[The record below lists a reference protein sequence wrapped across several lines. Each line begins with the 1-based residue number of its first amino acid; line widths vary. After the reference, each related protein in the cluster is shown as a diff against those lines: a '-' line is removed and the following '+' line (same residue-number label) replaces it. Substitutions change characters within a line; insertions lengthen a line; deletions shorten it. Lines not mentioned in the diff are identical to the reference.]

1 MTAETGGDP
10 QTLQAREAAVLAEIA
25 ATGTWVQSTEELTF
39 GARVAWRNSNR
50 CIGRLGWE
58 SLEVLDRRQVT
69 EPRAMEA
76 ELRQY
81 LAHATQGGRIRPT
94 LLAFAPAHPETRQ
107 GPRILNGKLVRYAGY
122 RPDTEGEIVGD
133 PEEVAFTEQCQR
145 LGWEGA
151 GTPFD
156 LLPVVFETPEH
167 GLHWF
172 QWREGEALEV
182 ELSHPDHPW
191 FQALGLR
198 WYAVPVVSNMTLEIG
213 GVPYTAAPFNGWFM
227 GTEIGSRNLGDESR
241 YNLLPKIA
249 AGLGLDTEDRA
260 RLWKDRALVELNTAV
275 LHSYRAAGVTL
286 VDHHTAARQFM
297 SFCKREEGAGRPV
310 EADWAWI
317 VPPLSGSA
325 TPVFH
330 QSWSNEVRLPGYL
343 YRTPESDGG

>member
-1 MTAETGGDP
+1 MAAETGLDP
-10 QTLQAREAAVLAEIA
+10 KMLERREGEVLEEIA
-25 ATGTWVQSTEELTF
+25 ATGTWVHSSEELTF

-58 SLEVLDRRQVT
+58 SLEVLDRRHVT
-69 EPRAMEA
+69 DPKAMEE

-94 LLAFAPAHPETRQ
+94 LLAFAPAHPQTGR

-122 RPDTEGEIVGD
+122 RRDPAGEVVGD
-133 PEEVAFTEQCQR
+133 PEEVAFTKRCQS

-172 QWREGEALEV
+172 TWGEGEALEV
-182 ELSHPDHPW
+182 ELSHPDYPW
-191 FQALGLR
+191 FQELGLR

-227 GTEIGSRNLGDESR
+227 GTEIGSRNLGDETR
-241 YNLLPKIA
+241 YNLLPTIA
-249 AGLGLDTEDRA
+249 ARLGLDTQDRA
-260 RLWKDRALVELNTAV
+260 RLWKDRALVELNSAV

-297 SFCKREEGAGRPV
+297 SFCTREEGAGRQV
-310 EADWAWI
+310 EADWGWI

-330 QSWSNEVRLPGYL
+330 RTWSNEVKLPGYL
-343 YRTPESDGG
+343 YRDQDPEVG